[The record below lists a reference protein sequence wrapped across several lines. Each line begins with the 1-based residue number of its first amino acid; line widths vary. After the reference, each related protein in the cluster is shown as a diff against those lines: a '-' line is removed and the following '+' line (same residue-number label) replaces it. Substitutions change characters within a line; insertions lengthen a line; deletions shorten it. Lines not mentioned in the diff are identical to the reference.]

1 MGVQFINGK
10 YAAYDVVL
18 MGGETTLNVPQKS
31 GKGGRNQ
38 HYAALSML
46 DFSDCPTPW
55 FVASIGTDGT
65 DYIPEVAGA
74 MVDQESLISAKHLG
88 LDIKSYLDNY
98 DSNGLL
104 TKSGHSLVLTGET
117 GTNVGDI
124 MLYMC

>member
-1 MGVQFINGK
+1 
-10 YAAYDVVL
+10 L
-18 MGGETTLNVPQKS
+18 LGGETTLNVPHKS

-46 DFSDCPTPW
+46 EFSDYPIPW
-55 FVASIGTDGT
+55 LVASIGTDGT

-74 MVDQESLISAKHLG
+74 MVDQESLISAQHLR

-104 TKSGHSLVLTGET
+104 IKSGHSLVLTGET
-117 GTNVGDI
+117 VT
-124 MLYMC
+124 LPHL